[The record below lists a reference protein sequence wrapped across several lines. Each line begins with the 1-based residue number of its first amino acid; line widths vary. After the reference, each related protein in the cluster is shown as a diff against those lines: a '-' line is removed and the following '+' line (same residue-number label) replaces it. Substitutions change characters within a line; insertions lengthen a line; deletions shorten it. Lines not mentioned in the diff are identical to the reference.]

1 VYKDRVQA
9 GKILAEKIE
18 KLSPADPVVLAIPRG
33 GVVVAREVA
42 VALKAPL
49 DLVMSKKIGAP
60 FNPEFAIAAV
70 APDGELT
77 TAPGGLAYVSRD
89 YIRRQAELRKR
100 EIHVRLTHLRE
111 GTTEKNV
118 TGRTAILVD
127 DGLATGLTALAAI
140 EYIRK
145 KGPKKIVLA
154 VPVAPKDT
162 LELLK
167 PRVDILVCPLVP
179 SIFYAVGEWYEAFE
193 QVTDEEVKN
202 ILAELK

>member
-1 VYKDRVQA
+1 MYKDRVQA
-9 GKILAEKIE
+9 GKILAEKLK

-42 VALKAPL
+42 LALKAPL

-70 APDGELT
+70 APDGELAI
-77 TAPGGLAYVSRD
+77 APGGLAYISQD

-100 EIHVRLTHLRE
+100 EIDIRLTHLRE
-111 GTTEKNV
+111 GNTEKDV

-145 KGPKKIVLA
+145 KAPKEVVLA

-162 LELLK
+162 LDFLK

-179 SIFYAVGEWYEAFE
+179 SIFYAVGEWYESFE